1 MILYLARRLFAA
13 LPVVFLTSV
22 IVFLLMRLLPGDPV
36 ALLLAQAQ
44 TEISAET
51 VQGLRAQ
58 HGLDMPVYEQ
68 YFAWAARSLSGDF
81 GRSIL
86 SRQPV
91 WDVLAPRILP
101 TVQIG
106 LSAWFLAML
115 VAVPL
120 GAITAREPGSWK
132 DWLGTIGALVGAAMP
147 YFLVGGLLIWLVA
160 LQWGLLPASGYVPL
174 HEDVWGSIR
183 STILPVLTL
192 SLGLAAVIARQARA
206 SFSDVLRF
214 AYITTAR
221 AKGLPESRV
230 MTRHAFRNA
239 MLPVVTILGIQLG
252 TLFSGAVVTETIFAV
267 PGVGRLLVDSILSR
281 DYPVVQAVVLF
292 ITMAVVLSNLLVD
305 IAYGLLDPRTR
316 ERRA

>member
-1 MILYLARRLFAA
+1 VILYLLRRLLAA

-22 IVFLLMRLLPGDPV
+22 IVFLLMRLLPGDPI
-36 ALLLAQAQ
+36 ALMLSEAQ
-44 TEISAET
+44 TEVSAET
-51 VQGLRAQ
+51 LEGLRAQ
-58 HGLDMPVYEQ
+58 HGLSQPIHLQ
-68 YFAWAARSLSGDF
+68 YLAWATRSLSGDL

-91 WDVLAPRILP
+91 WDVLSPRILP

-106 LSAWFLAML
+106 ISAWILAIL
-115 VAVPL
+115 VAVPI
-120 GAITAREPGSWK
+120 GGMTAREPGSWK
-132 DWLGTIGALVGAAMP
+132 DWLGTVGALVGAAMP

-160 LQWGLLPASGYVPL
+160 LRWRLLPASGYVPL
-174 HEDVWGSIR
+174 HEDVWGSVR
-183 STILPVLTL
+183 STILPTLTL
-192 SLGLAAVIARQARA
+192 SLGLAAVIARQARS
-206 SFSDVLRF
+206 SFADVLRL
-214 AYITTAR
+214 AYIMTAR
-221 AKGLPESRV
+221 AKGLPEGKV
-230 MTRHAFRNA
+230 MTRHALQNA

-305 IAYGLLDPRTR
+305 VAYGLLDPRTR
-316 ERRA
+316 QR